1 MWPTLGQFTTF
12 EKNRT
17 NVKKK
22 LSVHSSVASFTENT
36 LLLLLFSHSV
46 VSDSETPWTH
56 QAPLSMGLTKQ
67 EYWNGL
73 PFPTP
78 GDLPDPGMEPL
89 SLMSP
94 ALASGFFITA
104 PPGEPQYHDYCTSFT
119 PYDNLTLYSISNSP
133 FHRNSIPALF
143 PFWRRK

>member
-67 EYWNGL
+67 EYWSRL
-73 PFPTP
+73 PFLSP
-78 GDLPDPGMEPL
+78 GDLPDPGIIPTSATL
-89 SLMSP
+89 QADSLPSELLGERP
-94 ALASGFFITA
+94 FI
-104 PPGEPQYHDYCTSFT
+104 GDLNVH
-119 PYDNLTLYSISNSP
+119 
-133 FHRNSIPALF
+133 
-143 PFWRRK
+143 

>member
-67 EYWNGL
+67 EYWSRL
-73 PFPTP
+73 PFLSP
-78 GDLPDPGMEPL
+78 GDLSSQPRDRIWVSHIAGRFFTVWASREAMVRSFLFLLLRIMFYLAYKTENTASQIVLSSDSSPDHYL
-89 SLMSP
+89 
-94 ALASGFFITA
+94 
-104 PPGEPQYHDYCTSFT
+104 H
-119 PYDNLTLYSISNSP
+119 
-133 FHRNSIPALF
+133 
-143 PFWRRK
+143 